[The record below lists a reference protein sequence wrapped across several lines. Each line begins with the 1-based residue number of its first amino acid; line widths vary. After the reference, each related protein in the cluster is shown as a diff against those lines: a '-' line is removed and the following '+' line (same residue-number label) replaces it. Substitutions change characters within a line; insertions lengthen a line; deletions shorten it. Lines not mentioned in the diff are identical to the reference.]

1 MTLHNDARGT
11 AFASD
16 YDGTLCIS
24 NWETGEERFDPR
36 VVEAV
41 RRYQEAGG
49 LFGICTGRPLFSVEN
64 GVKGVVDLDFYIVT
78 TGAQVLDRRK
88 NVLFERTFDVGLGNE
103 LYKRYMAEGVSYV
116 AITESEY
123 LGVGTPFGLASHVV
137 GTLDEI
143 EGKLLGVSLEFH
155 GDEAAARAARDDM
168 NRRFGDVIEGFQ
180 NKGSVDVVMRG
191 CSKGSGVDVLHR
203 ELGVECVVGIGDSYN
218 DLALLEAADVSYT
231 FHSSPQEVRDA
242 ADRVVSDLA
251 AALVDYL

>member
-1 MTLHNDARGT
+1 MTLQNDARGT

-49 LFGICTGRPLFSVEN
+49 LFGICTGRPLFSIED

-78 TGAQVLDRRK
+78 TGAQVLDRQK
-88 NVLFERTFDVGLGNE
+88 NVLFERTFDVELGKE
-103 LYKRYMAEGVSYV
+103 LYERYMAEGVSYV

-123 LGVGTPFGLASHVV
+123 LGVGKPFGQAARTVSS
-137 GTLDEI
+137 LDEI
-143 EGKLLGVSLEFH
+143 SEKLLGVSFEFH

-168 NRRFGDVIEGFQ
+168 NRRFGNVIEGFQ

-203 ELGVECVVGIGDSYN
+203 KVGIECVVGIGDSYN
-218 DLALLEAADVSYT
+218 DLALLDAADVSYT
-231 FHSSPQEVRDA
+231 FHASPQEVRDA
-242 ADRVVSDLA
+242 ADRVVTDLA
-251 AALVDYL
+251 EALAEWF